1 MSKPLVSIKSE
12 TTVIGFGEPQPND
25 AIGVENGGLGVNYV
39 SPNTILVGNNS
50 LSLKP
55 IGLNKIKSSNNV
67 SITTNDDSI
76 IGTKPIVLQ
85 AQEENL
91 TLKNFKGDFP
101 FGRIGPGETDVLIEE
116 AADDFGSYAG
126 PEF

>member
-25 AIGVENGGLGVNYV
+25 AVSVESGGLGVNYV

-50 LSLKP
+50 LPLKP
-55 IGLNKIKSSNNV
+55 IGLNKINSSNNV
-67 SITTNDDSI
+67 SITINDDSV
-76 IGTKPIVLQ
+76 IGNKPIVLQ
-85 AQEENL
+85 VQDENL
-91 TLKNFKGDFP
+91 TLKNFKGVFP
-101 FGRIGPGETDVLIEE
+101 FGRIGPGDTDAVIEE
-116 AADDFGSYAG
+116 AADDFGNYAG